1 MEIPPPFLFGAR
13 FTPLPFIELCHDVR
27 HDRGTDQNH
36 IIAGAAINEL
46 IFAKSGADGMVTNV
60 TSQILVGTAAAKH
73 PTRTIASSEAAVEA
87 IAVEQAR
94 IARRMNGSRMGRR
107 SPPSLQG

>member
-13 FTPLPFIELCHDVR
+13 FAPLPIIEQRHDVGHGR
-27 HDRGTDQNH
+27 TANQDH
-36 IIAGAAINEL
+36 ISAGAAINEL
-46 IFAKSGADGMVTNV
+46 ILARPGPDDVIATFAEQV
-60 TSQILVGTAAAKH
+60 LVGAAAAKH
-73 PTRTIASSEAAVEA
+73 PIRTIASSEAAVEA
-87 IAVEQAR
+87 IAIEQTR